1 MTTEHQE
8 YEAFVDKTVKQLRSS
23 LKIDHTSKKRKVASL
38 LESHVIN
45 TNESAAERVIR
56 SRFLLGHD
64 DDAYLRTG
72 LSTLWSTAPDDD
84 TGLELSPPGLYTPDA
99 VDGIRSGL
107 VSALKRKNRA
117 MERNAP
123 ANLAALVPALKLLV
137 TLPTVANA
145 LAPTNAKQAALRE
158 VLKHN
163 WSEAAS
169 QDPKTLGPLRTQLLE
184 FLGKLHAWL
193 SSARKDDGTQPGLAQ
208 LVLEAV
214 KKQAQE
220 HKKTEAAHAKEMQ
233 KAQRIKAELDKLKAK
248 LGQKDD
254 ELQATLAD
262 AKKCA
267 DDLDSAK
274 AVDTL
279 KAKLEKDAATAQ
291 KKQEAEAEVNTA
303 DGQLFA
309 EILKRE
315 FATNPSSST
324 SAAIEA
330 ARKKALAHAQTFA
343 RLALVGMG
351 KRAISND
358 DHKASWSMPKWVAR
372 SVTERAK
379 ADARFD
385 MDSTTQA
392 CTRMTANWAA
402 AKSGA
407 NTVGKAEY
415 TLLCRNMVAWGM
427 LQTGENNVR
436 QIVEVRDIE
445 TFIYFIPLVNAVADN
460 LRNPLAD
467 TITMQS
473 VNDVLL
479 EWYSL
484 PQSYKWK
491 LASEDG
497 LWYLYTE
504 ADGEE
509 TESATRLR
517 SLMAKALQLATGL
530 GVADAALV
538 THARAYFGG
547 AFGTPSA
554 ATDNSTAY
562 DEFAFFKEHM
572 DTTHNGVEGL
582 LIPGLRAIGT
592 SVVNATLAFTSYAI
606 ATIDDQIKRLKDM
619 FKVAQ
624 VASSP
629 ITTYTFNR
637 QALEQLAKTD
647 PSMKELLKLVVPVE
661 VNDPLVAYD
670 NQSGR
675 AYADAPHDCV
685 LFEVGL
691 PTLPMFSTNF
701 VVQLAD
707 FRNGLAPGIAEKL
720 GPQFLNAMGKLTGLT
735 LPSATTTIEANDACS
750 VALVIGTMVRLDV
763 PNRAQLITDATIAHT
778 MEARRAKQQTIVRS
792 RMQHVTRR
800 PQDNAPPSVKQT
812 LDWFVDDVRNETNT
826 SVVYTTRVYLDYLV
840 VPLEDVLEKTQGYTV
855 DGGMRPRVD
864 NLLVTPSLMRL
875 RDDPLTG
882 TLSVEEVTKVLRTPR
897 IEGSSGSV
905 PLNDLPIR
913 VLASPVFYDIE
924 VDDKQFAE
932 LQSYAAEQLVSV
944 NSNAGPSLQTVADLK
959 AYADADRLLYK
970 FKQQCE
976 QNQRSDEV
984 CQEEW
989 AKGYVMVKSLSS
1001 VARKAMNV
1009 TATVVLAAAGL
1020 APAFAIDTHSEL
1032 GNIIDGVNIGS
1043 TTDDDNDLA
1052 HWVVARGIVGQR
1064 GPVCT
1069 AVKAPGGTDKDIKLI
1084 DREADAA
1091 IAMVDAQLAYALPSP
1106 VALGRLM
1113 PHLKPLLDATSD
1125 PTAAEVN
1132 AALAT
1137 LSVAATKATS
1147 AEVIAAFDGN
1157 YAVVGPTAAAAD
1169 DDRGGIEVPHAVR
1182 WLPTA
1187 DAAGRS
1193 AARAAALEHVAARC
1207 TQLAEAPDASEG
1219 VKAALREAAATLKL
1233 AQMAPLYATRE
1244 AVAYGERDD
1253 CCAPPPVTDDKM
1265 TLVTRPC
1272 AIVRGTL
1279 AMPVNAGVAHVDS
1292 EQRIKGDTQLDDAN
1306 NAKQALEE
1314 YMSATRSV
1322 RAQARAQ
1329 GLDPSVYVAPPLK
1342 DLRFQRA
1349 SAAAT
1354 GVAPASAVEVAER
1367 CSPDDFTAANWLRIV
1382 NRAIVAANSLRVET
1396 GQQNAANRVDGML
1409 TALQGE
1415 GVTAESRRDGLW
1427 NEFRRKLGISGDRLW
1442 DFVRL
1447 MSGAVGGDVNEL
1459 ITMADEATMRATKA
1473 IQEERLAIAKRVSDM
1488 QAKIVETIVGSMAK
1502 ESKLAFENDGNQFV
1516 VIDAEAKKRLKDL
1529 QSGQL
1534 GVPFFEANVAMRN
1547 LQNDDENAE
1556 KTTLSQLLSGLSQVG
1571 KQLQES
1577 LEQTLTRPGPVSA
1590 SLADLSHPANCYFV
1604 SLRPDA
1610 VAAIRIA
1617 HERMNVELGLRGA
1630 GRRLSLYEVV
1640 EGGCSMLTTRFAEF
1654 SGHVLVQA
1662 RSTTGI
1668 SAMYVAPQAMHTNAI
1683 QARIALERL
1692 VHGAGLYGAYVNS
1705 PNWDKL
1711 TDQTADVQ
1719 QERDRLMDAGSQ
1731 VQEHTVGRVIRQAMR
1746 GPAAP
1751 AERFLNRGQ
1760 WRVMNLPSR

>member
-137 TLPTVANA
+137 TLPSVAQA
-145 LAPTNAKQAALRE
+145 LATDDDQRAKLKALLE
-158 VLKHN
+158 HN
-163 WSEAAS
+163 WSDAAK

-184 FLGKLHAWL
+184 FLGKLHKWL
-193 SSARKDDGTQPGLAQ
+193 SSLRKDGGTEPDIAQ
-208 LVLEAV
+208 LVLKAV
-214 KKQAQE
+214 EEQAQAL
-220 HKKTEAAHAKEMQ
+220 KAAEAARAQAEADQRAKQLEW
-233 KAQRIKAELDKLKAK
+233 
-248 LGQKDD
+248 
-254 ELQATLAD
+254 
-262 AKKCA
+262 
-267 DDLDSAK
+267 
-274 AVDTL
+274 
-279 KAKLEKDAATAQ
+279 LEKDATCKNALSQLQQVKRKLNAYKTSTREDETKREDLEKAVAGLKLSIETQRKAQ
-291 KKQEAEAEVNTA
+291 QERQKLEAEANTREKEFFQSILDTMLGSGTPNSDDVA
-303 DGQLFA
+303 YAGKLATLFA
-309 EILKRE
+309 RVAVTGMA
-315 FATNPSSST
+315 FVATNSYEIFECWSST
-324 SAAIEA
+324 EAVRLAATARRDAEA
-330 ARKKALAHAQTFA
+330 LAADPDVLERCTAMRKKA
-343 RLALVGMG
+343 
-351 KRAISND
+351 KRGVN
-358 DHKASWSMPKWVAR
+358 
-372 SVTERAK
+372 TE
-379 ADARFD
+379 
-385 MDSTTQA
+385 
-392 CTRMTANWAA
+392 
-402 AKSGA
+402 
-407 NTVGKAEY
+407 EY
-415 TLLCRNMVAWGM
+415 ELLCINLMAWRLMQTKGKNQQLAM
-427 LQTGENNVR
+427 LKDVNDNELK
-436 QIVEVRDIE
+436 
-445 TFIYFIPLVNAVADN
+445 YFIPLVKGVADR
-460 LRNPLAD
+460 LEAMQAGGGVMDRVSKVLAD
-467 TITMQS
+467 
-473 VNDVLL
+473 
-479 EWYSL
+479 WYSL
-484 PQSYKWK
+484 SDTVAWQIGSQGDLK
-491 LASEDG
+491 
-497 LWYLYTE
+497 YLYATPADVE
-504 ADGEE
+504 AERAHRDLF
-509 TESATRLR
+509 T
-517 SLMAKALQLATGL
+517 KALQLALGI
-530 GVADAALV
+530 GVAGAVPGSSAASALAGK
-538 THARAYFGG
+538 ARAYFGG
-547 AFGTPSA
+547 DAWESIRTTPD
-554 ATDNSTAY
+554 TLY
-562 DEFAFFKEHM
+562 DACMSRERSGYDM
-572 DTTHNGVEGL
+572 
-582 LIPGLRAIGT
+582 LIPGLRAIGGT
-592 SVVNATLAFTSYAI
+592 DTMNAALALKCYEHNT
-606 ATIDDQIKRLKDM
+606 ATNPDARRVMLNAVGQH
-619 FKVAQ
+619 
-624 VASSP
+624 ASSP
-629 ITTYTFNR
+629 VTSYTFNYAAL
-637 QALEQLAKTD
+637 QAQASTD
-647 PSMKELLKLVVPVE
+647 DDFMVLLNGVL
-661 VNDPLVAYD
+661 NIDAANPLVRYD
-670 NQSGR
+670 NQTGHSH
-675 AYADAPHDCV
+675 ALAPHDSV
-685 LFEVGL
+685 LNEVNREIMPTFAANALVRIAGWESGL
-691 PTLPMFSTNF
+691 
-701 VVQLAD
+701 VQS
-707 FRNGLAPGIAEKL
+707 IAERVNK
-720 GPQFLNAMGKLTGLT
+720 PRFLDAMSTVTGIDDPKT
-735 LPSATTTIEANDACS
+735 LMRAESNDHCI
-750 VALVIGTMVRLDV
+750 VALVVGASVRLDV
-763 PNRAQLITDATIAHT
+763 SDRMAIIANVTTAHVKATQIA
-778 MEARRAKQQTIVRS
+778 MERTRVRS
-792 RMQHVTRR
+792 RFLHVARGPFDGAPVSL
-800 PQDNAPPSVKQT
+800 PQTFDRVLVGS
-812 LDWFVDDVRNETNT
+812 DVMIL
-826 SVVYTTRVYLDYLV
+826 TRVRIDYMV
-840 VPLEDVLEKTQGYTV
+840 VSLESLLEKTPGWTL
-855 DGGMRPRVD
+855 DGGTHLRVQS
-864 NLLVTPSLMRL
+864 LLASPSFLQL
-875 RDDPLTG
+875 YDDPITS
-882 TLSVEEVTKVLRTPR
+882 TLSVEKVMSALGRPPVGGAL
-897 IEGSSGSV
+897 GSTL
-905 PLNDLPIR
+905 LNDLPVQLLGAPLFRNIAVTVEQFNDIR
-913 VLASPVFYDIE
+913 SDAVA
-924 VDDKQFAE
+924 
-932 LQSYAAEQLVSV
+932 QLTL
-944 NSNAGPSLQTVADLK
+944 SNPK
-959 AYADADRLLYK
+959 AMDNMLYK
-970 FKQQCE
+970 LKTQCE
-976 QNQRSDEV
+976 QNKQGDQLCMQSG
-984 CQEEW
+984 QYGEW
-989 AKGYVMVKSLSS
+989 MPRVPLRTQLASLSGQA
-1001 VARKAMNV
+1001 ARYFEMALPIAGFL
-1009 TATVVLAAAGL
+1009 TAAVQGNALYL
-1020 APAFAIDTHSEL
+1020 PLPNQFYMQSAID
-1032 GNIIDGVNIGS
+1032 
-1043 TTDDDNDLA
+1043 DDDLSD
-1052 HWVVARGIVGQR
+1052 WVVARGLVGQR
-1064 GPVCT
+1064 GPACT
-1069 AVKAPGGTDKDIKLI
+1069 AVKAPEGADKDIKQI
-1084 DREADAA
+1084 DREADAT

-1106 VALGRLM
+1106 VAIGKLM
-1113 PHLKPLLDATSD
+1113 PHLKSLLDATSD

-1132 AALAT
+1132 AALAA
-1137 LSVAATKATS
+1137 LPASATTTTTTV
-1147 AEVIAAFDGN
+1147 AEVLAVFDGN
-1157 YAVVGPTAAAAD
+1157 YAVMGPTAAAD
-1169 DDRGGIEVPHAVR
+1169 NDDRGGIEVPHAVR

-1193 AARAAALEHVAARC
+1193 VARAAALEHVAARC

-1219 VKAALREAAATLKL
+1219 VRAALREAAATLKL

-1244 AVAYGERDD
+1244 AVAYGEHSSG
-1253 CCAPPPVTDDKM
+1253 CCRPLETKTT

-1329 GLDPSVYVAPPLK
+1329 GLDPSVYVAPPPK
-1342 DLRFQRA
+1342 ALRFQRA

-1354 GVAPASAVEVAER
+1354 GVALASGIEVTER
-1367 CSPDDFTAANWLRIV
+1367 CSPHDFTAANWLRIV
-1382 NRAIVAANSLRVET
+1382 NRAIVATNSLHVET
-1396 GQQNAANRVDGML
+1396 DQPSAANRVEGML

-1654 SGHVLVQA
+1654 AGHVLVQA